1 MPQAPRPTA
10 QMQIYRPSE
19 FDREL
24 IERAREVV
32 QFAKKVL
39 AESDPTVLLKGYR
52 PLLPQQVSET
62 ATFTEE

>member
-1 MPQAPRPTA
+1 MPQTPRPPL
-10 QMQIYRPSE
+10 QMQIFRPSE

-24 IERAREVV
+24 SERAREVV

-52 PLLPQQVSET
+52 PVLPRKASET

>member
-1 MPQAPRPTA
+1 MPQTPRPPH
-10 QMQIYRPSE
+10 QVQIFRPSE

-52 PLLPQQVSET
+52 PVLPQKASDT
-62 ATFTEE
+62 APFPEE